1 MTGSGGPVP
10 STAER
15 NARVP
20 RSRAGRARPAT
31 TPAPAGPAEP
41 EQAIQLGALTCLRPC
56 AGAPV
61 DGTLTGERRCTG
73 LEVQS
78 SKSANGWAVVTVAER
93 KRQSNVV
100 GGRPARRVVKLSAS
114 EDAALSLAA
123 VEQGVTVPRL
133 LKESALAVSAGETA
147 TDRRRVLTAL
157 NVLTGQLARVGNNL
171 NQIARGLNTDGELHG
186 DVRGSLDELR
196 GVLRDV
202 DEVIETLALDRGAP

>member
-1 MTGSGGPVP
+1 M
-10 STAER
+10 AER
-15 NARVP
+15 R
-20 RSRAGRARPAT
+20 R
-31 TPAPAGPAEP
+31 
-41 EQAIQLGALTCLRPC
+41 QA
-56 AGAPV
+56 
-61 DGTLTGERRCTG
+61 
-73 LEVQS
+73 
-78 SKSANGWAVVTVAER
+78 
-93 KRQSNVV
+93 NVV

-123 VEQGVTVPRL
+123 VEQGVSVPRL

-147 TDRRRVLTAL
+147 TERRKVLTAL

-202 DEVIETLALDRGAP
+202 DEVIESLTLDRGAP

>member
-1 MTGSGGPVP
+1 M
-10 STAER
+10 
-15 NARVP
+15 
-20 RSRAGRARPAT
+20 
-31 TPAPAGPAEP
+31 
-41 EQAIQLGALTCLRPC
+41 
-56 AGAPV
+56 
-61 DGTLTGERRCTG
+61 
-73 LEVQS
+73 
-78 SKSANGWAVVTVAER
+78 VTVAER